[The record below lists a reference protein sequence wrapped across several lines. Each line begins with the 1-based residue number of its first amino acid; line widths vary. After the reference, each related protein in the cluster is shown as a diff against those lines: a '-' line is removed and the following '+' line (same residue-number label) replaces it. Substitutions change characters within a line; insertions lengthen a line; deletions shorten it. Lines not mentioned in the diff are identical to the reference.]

1 MEHISESEM
10 ESKVELSQGLA
21 EKMYMAVRSQHRSLD
36 LLFAGQPLPDG
47 SVPDFGTGVTL
58 LPSLIEMTD
67 LGRLISLV
75 LNSWIQS
82 GTMPTA
88 QQLHSSAESM
98 EVDGAVFITTL
109 YCTAMLGAF
118 LPVICS
124 GDLDTVISIL
134 RLTTSVEEQPVT
146 SPNTYSKR
154 PQMRLNGVSTTEK
167 QETTSRSS
175 RSQVDAADGN
185 STNGKRRSRSR
196 KPKQSKKKQRSRKKS
211 NN

>member
-1 MEHISESEM
+1 METVSELEM
-10 ESKVELSQGLA
+10 ERKVERAQKLA

-47 SVPDFGTGVTL
+47 SVPDFGSGVTL
-58 LPSLIEMTD
+58 LPSLIEMND

-88 QQLHSSAESM
+88 AQLHSSAESM
-98 EVDGAVFITTL
+98 EVDGGVFITTL

-124 GDLDTVISIL
+124 GDLDTVISTL
-134 RLTTSVEEQPVT
+134 VLTTSVEEQPVT

-154 PQMRLNGVSTTEK
+154 PQMKLSGVSTTEDP
-167 QETTSRSS
+167 TRTLPLSS
-175 RSQVDAADGN
+175 SNVDAQAGS
-185 STNGKRRSRSR
+185 STNGSEKKRSR
-196 KPKQSKKKQRSRKKS
+196 KPKKSKRKQRSKKKS